1 MAYYIAMYPFNVL
14 WSLFKMVIDL
24 SIPLLSI
31 AWDLYKTIEDAFS
44 PILIPIRIVTISIAV
59 ISILL
64 AILCPKKK
72 QK

>member
-1 MAYYIAMYPFNVL
+1 MYPFNVL